1 MLASM
6 TTVTRVGEPALTRP
20 ITVVLA
26 DDHTLVRNTLASW
39 LKSAGGIQVVAD
51 IGNADAAVD
60 ACIAHKPDVV
70 VLDIDMPGL
79 QCFDAAR
86 SIKARCPNTRVLF
99 LSAFFHDRYIED
111 ALGVEASGYV
121 TKGESPTTIVEAIRI
136 AVAGGVYFSPEV
148 KTRLVIDSSGV
159 RLAAKKLTR
168 SSLLTARE
176 VEVLRYIAR
185 GMAKKEIAATMHLS
199 VKTVDN
205 HCTSMMNKLDI
216 HDRVDLARFAIREG
230 LAEP

>member
-1 MLASM
+1 MMSTIRA
-6 TTVTRVGEPALTRP
+6 GETSLTRP

-26 DDHTLVRNTLASW
+26 DDHTLVRNTLGSW

-111 ALGVEASGYV
+111 ALQVEASGYV
-121 TKGESPTTIVEAIRI
+121 TKGESPQTIVEAIRI
-136 AVAGGVYFSPEV
+136 AVSGGIYFSPEIRA
-148 KTRLVIDSSGV
+148 RLVIDSSGV
-159 RLAAKKLTR
+159 RLSSGKTTR
-168 SSLLTARE
+168 ASLLTARE

-185 GMAKKEIAATMHLS
+185 GMAKKEIAATMRLS

-216 HDRVDLARFAIREG
+216 HDRVDLARYAIREG